1 MNITKENAYPVGTKV
16 IYPDGMIRTLRR
28 ILKFPDGSD
37 FHEWELLTLPTPE
50 KQETKTMVDSYKA
63 RIWLA
68 ETCASIKVIASE
80 LDGLTQDEKFKLVC
94 SFGSRLWRDSEDFR
108 VCT

>member
-16 IYPDGMIRTLRR
+16 IYPDGKIRTLKT
-28 ILKFPDGSD
+28 ISTFPDRSD
-37 FHEWELLTLPTPE
+37 FYEWELTFPE
-50 KQETKTMVDSYKA
+50 PETQRAKAIVDSYKA

-68 ETCASIKVIASE
+68 ETCAGIKALARE
-80 LDGLTQDEKFKLVC
+80 LDTLPQDEAFKLVC
-94 SFGSRLWRDSEDFR
+94 SLGSRLWRDSEDFR